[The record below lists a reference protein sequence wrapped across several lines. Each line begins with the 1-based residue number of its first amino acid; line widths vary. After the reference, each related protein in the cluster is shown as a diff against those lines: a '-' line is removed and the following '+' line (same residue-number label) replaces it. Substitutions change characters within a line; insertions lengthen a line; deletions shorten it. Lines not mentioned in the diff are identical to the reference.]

1 MSDINF
7 PVLSGDFD
15 SLELTESQQKLND
28 ILKAL
33 GKMSLVISESSAKFR
48 TEKVG
53 GLESFLYQVKKLTD
67 ENPKKLTD
75 ENPTSVT
82 REVLEE
88 LENEVRYT
96 EDEQKIGN
104 KTEFL
109 RILLHHV
116 HSNKTFQELIN
127 KVIEEQLD
135 LSRKRADNRY
145 LAEQSQSKEIG
156 N

>member
-1 MSDINF
+1 MSSEHF
-7 PVLSGDFD
+7 PILSGDFD

-33 GKMSLVISESSAKFR
+33 GKMSLVLSESSARFR

-67 ENPKKLTD
+67 ENPSKID
-75 ENPTSVT
+75 
-82 REVLEE
+82 RETLEDLE
-88 LENEVRYT
+88 LNVRYT

-109 RILLHHV
+109 RVLLANV
-116 HSNKTFQELIN
+116 HSNKDFKELIAE
-127 KVIEEQLD
+127 VIKEQLD
-135 LSRKRADNRY
+135 LSKKRATNRQ
-145 LAEQSQSKEIG
+145 LAEQSQSEEIG

>member
-1 MSDINF
+1 MNDINF

-53 GLESFLYQVKKLTD
+53 GLESFLYQVKRLTD
-67 ENPKKLTD
+67 EK
-75 ENPTSVT
+75 PTSVT

-88 LENEVRYT
+88 LENDVRYT

-109 RILLHHV
+109 RVLLHHV

-145 LAEQSQSKEIG
+145 SAEQSQSKQIG

>member
-53 GLESFLYQVKKLTD
+53 GLESFLYQVKR
-67 ENPKKLTD
+67 LTD

-82 REVLEE
+82 REVLEQ

-109 RILLHHV
+109 RVLLHHV

>member
-1 MSDINF
+1 MNDEHF
-7 PVLSGDFD
+7 PILSGDFD

-53 GLESFLYQVKKLTD
+53 GLESFLYQVKRLTD
-67 ENPKKLTD
+67 ENPNKV
-75 ENPTSVT
+75 S
-82 REVLEE
+82 REVLEQ
-88 LENEVRYT
+88 LEQDVRYT

-109 RILLHHV
+109 RVLLTNV
-116 HSNKTFQELIN
+116 HNNKEFRTLIDT
-127 KVIEEQLD
+127 VIKEQLD

-145 LAEQSQSKEIG
+145 SAEQSQSKQIG

>member
-1 MSDINF
+1 MSSEHF
-7 PVLSGDFD
+7 PILSGDFD

-33 GKMSLVISESSAKFR
+33 GKMSLVLSESSARFR

-67 ENPKKLTD
+67 ENPRKLD
-75 ENPTSVT
+75 
-82 REVLEE
+82 REE
-88 LENEVRYT
+88 LERLELDVRYT

-109 RILLHHV
+109 RVLLANV
-116 HSNKTFQELIN
+116 HSNKDFKELISE
-127 KVIEEQLD
+127 VIKEQLD
-135 LSRKRADNRY
+135 LSKKRATNRQ
-145 LAEQSQSKEIG
+145 LAEQSQSEEIG

>member
-1 MSDINF
+1 MSSEHF
-7 PVLSGDFD
+7 PILSGDFD

-33 GKMSLVISESSAKFR
+33 GKMSLILSESSARFR

-53 GLESFLYQVKKLTD
+53 GLESFLYQVKKITD
-67 ENPKKLTD
+67 ENPSKLD
-75 ENPTSVT
+75 
-82 REVLEE
+82 REALEQLE
-88 LENEVRYT
+88 LDVRYT

-109 RILLHHV
+109 RVLLANV
-116 HSNKTFQELIN
+116 HSNKDFKELIDE
-127 KVIEEQLD
+127 VIKEQLD
-135 LSRKRADNRY
+135 LSKKRAINRQ
-145 LAEQSQSKEIG
+145 LAEQSQSEKIG

>member
-1 MSDINF
+1 MSSEHF
-7 PVLSGDFD
+7 PILSGDFD

-33 GKMSLVISESSAKFR
+33 GKMSLVLSESSARFR

-53 GLESFLYQVKKLTD
+53 GLESFLYQVKKITD
-67 ENPKKLTD
+67 ENPSKLD
-75 ENPTSVT
+75 
-82 REVLEE
+82 RESLEQLE
-88 LENEVRYT
+88 LDVRYT

-109 RILLHHV
+109 RVLLANV
-116 HSNKTFQELIN
+116 HSNKEFRELIN

-135 LSRKRADNRY
+135 LSNKRATNRQ

>member
-1 MSDINF
+1 MSSEHF
-7 PVLSGDFD
+7 PILSGDFD

-33 GKMSLVISESSAKFR
+33 GKMSLVLSESSARFR

-67 ENPKKLTD
+67 ENPRKLD
-75 ENPTSVT
+75 
-82 REVLEE
+82 REE
-88 LENEVRYT
+88 LERLEVDVRYT

-109 RILLHHV
+109 RVLLANV
-116 HSNKTFQELIN
+116 HTNKEFKELISE
-127 KVIEEQLD
+127 VIKEQLD
-135 LSRKRADNRY
+135 LSKKRATNRQ
-145 LAEQSQSKEIG
+145 LAEQSQSEKIG